1 MARPTARAGG
11 GAEPT
16 DGRDAPRAGCTAA
29 RVTVSHDCRA
39 ESLLVL
45 VDSEEESD
53 EESRTENEKGKPH
66 AWPMRGGPRSK
77 SKNER
82 VGPALVFERSKCDML
97 ELCRAGRTARTM
109 DIFYPTVYT

>member
-1 MARPTARAGG
+1 
-11 GAEPT
+11 
-16 DGRDAPRAGCTAA
+16 
-29 RVTVSHDCRA
+29 VSHDCRA

-66 AWPMRGGPRSK
+66 AWPGPMRGGPRSK
-77 SKNER
+77 PKNER
-82 VGPALVFERSKCDML
+82 VGPALVFERLKCDML